1 MSTIHPYYIAKTK
14 NIFRQMKFDND
25 ADPCEIAEWAQSET
39 SSGGAFCFATSDG
52 HIVGYGRYKR
62 RRLTTV
68 GYADDDTTRKYGL
81 LRNEAGMACG
91 EIESK
96 IGRPVVIVKRS
107 LF

>member
-1 MSTIHPYYIAKTK
+1 MSRIHPYYIAKTK
-14 NIFRQMKFDND
+14 DIFRQMKFDND
-25 ADPCEIAEWAQSET
+25 ADPCEIAAWAQSET
-39 SSGGAFCFATSDG
+39 PRGEFCFTTSDG

-81 LRNEAGMACG
+81 LRNEAGMACC
-91 EIESK
+91 EIASK